1 MRAARILIAVAPMAI
16 VAAAMAIAAVAMPI
30 AACAVAP
37 NDARADASPDTTV
50 AVQPEGSWVVASDST
65 ARPISLS
72 EALELAQRNSPQA
85 VQARGQTRTA
95 AVGSRSA
102 VAAFLPNL
110 SVSAGATRQYA
121 SGSRTRVENGQVITL
136 PDEPWSY
143 SAGLGASVQ
152 LFDGGR
158 RLFNLQQAR
167 ANVGVAAA
175 NETTQRFQ
183 VALDVKQ
190 QYFNV
195 LAARESESAAR
206 AQLSQAE
213 EALRFALAR
222 VRARTATRSD
232 SLRAEIQMG
241 NAQVA
246 VLTARTTLESAIA
259 SLTRVVG
266 SPSPVTALAED
277 EPTMLPL
284 AIEGE
289 ALRALAE
296 NGPLVNEA
304 KSQLDAARS
313 GKRAS
318 WTSYLPSLTAS
329 YSRSGNGSGT
339 DLTFDPQGYSYS
351 GSLRLSATFPLFDQ
365 LGREEQM
372 VRASASVDNAEA
384 SLRDARLGALESL
397 SRSLGAF
404 RSAGQRAAAQQATV
418 VAAVEDLRVQ
428 QQRYAAGSSTLLDVL
443 TSQAQLDQ
451 ARQALIQARYDQ
463 RIAKAELEELVGR
476 DL

>member
-1 MRAARILIAVAPMAI
+1 MKAAGIVIAATIAIGVCAGIPRGARAASADSTT
-16 VAAAMAIAAVAMPI
+16 AAYPGG
-30 AACAVAP
+30 P
-37 NDARADASPDTTV
+37 W
-50 AVQPEGSWVVASDST
+50 EVASDST

-85 VQARGQTRTA
+85 VQARGQSRTA
-95 AVGSRSA
+95 AAGSRSA
-102 VAAFLPNL
+102 VAAFLPNV

-143 SAGLGASVQ
+143 SAGLGANVV
-152 LFDGGR
+152 LFGGGKR
-158 RLFNLQQAR
+158 IFDLQQAR
-167 ANVGVAAA
+167 ASVGVAAA
-175 NETTQRFQ
+175 NEINQRYQ
-183 VALDVKQ
+183 VALNVKQ

-195 LAARESESAAR
+195 LAARESEGAAR
-206 AQLSQAE
+206 AQLTQAE
-213 EALRFALAR
+213 EARRFALAR

-246 VLTARTTLESAIA
+246 VLTVRTTLESAIA

-266 SPSPVTALAED
+266 SLSPVTAMAEGQ
-277 EPTMLPL
+277 PAVLQL
-284 AIEGE
+284 GVEGE
-289 ALRALAE
+289 ALRSLAE
-296 NGPLVNEA
+296 NGPVVKEA

-318 WTSYLPSLTAS
+318 WSSYLPSLTAS
-329 YSRSGNGSGT
+329 YSRSGNGSGA
-339 DLTFDPQGYSYS
+339 DLAFDPEGYSYS
-351 GSLRLSATFPLFDQ
+351 GSLRFSVSLPLFDQ
-365 LGREEQM
+365 LGREEQV
-372 VRASASVDNAEA
+372 VRASTAVDNAEA

-428 QQRYAAGSSTLLDVL
+428 QQRYATGSSTLLDVL
-443 TSQAQLDQ
+443 TSQTQLDQ

-463 RIAKAELEELVGR
+463 RIAKAELEALVGR

>member
-1 MRAARILIAVAPMAI
+1 MRAARIVIAAAIAI
-16 VAAAMAIAAVAMPI
+16 VGFAALAHA
-30 AACAVAP
+30 
-37 NDARADASPDTTV
+37 ASPDSTI
-50 AVQPEGSWVVASDST
+50 AMSSGGSWLAPSDST
-65 ARPISLS
+65 ARPISLA

-85 VQARGQTRTA
+85 VQARGQSRTA
-95 AVGSRSA
+95 SAASRSA
-102 VAAFLPNL
+102 VAAFLPNVSL
-110 SVSAGATRQYA
+110 SAGATRQYA

-136 PDEPWSY
+136 PDQPWSNN
-143 SAGLGASVQ
+143 AGLGANVL
-152 LFDGGR
+152 LFGGGR
-158 RLFNLQQAR
+158 RIFNLQQAR

-175 NETTQRFQ
+175 NEIIQRYQ
-183 VALDVKQ
+183 VALEVKQ

-195 LAARESESAAR
+195 LAARESEGAAS
-206 AQLSQAE
+206 AQLDQAE

-266 SPSPVTALAED
+266 SPSPVTAMAED
-277 EPTMLPL
+277 QPTVRQL
-284 AIEGE
+284 AVEGE
-289 ALRALAE
+289 ALRLLAE
-296 NGPLVNEA
+296 NGPVVKEA

-313 GKRAS
+313 AKRSS

-329 YSRSGNGSGT
+329 YSRSGNASGA
-339 DLTFDPQGYSYS
+339 DLAFDPAGYSYS
-351 GSLRLSATFPLFDQ
+351 GSLRFSASLPLFDQ
-365 LGREEQM
+365 LGREEQV
-372 VRASASVDNAEA
+372 VRASAALDNAEA

-404 RSAGQRAAAQQATV
+404 RSAGQRVAAQEATV
-418 VAAVEDLRVQ
+418 VAAMEDLRVQ
-428 QQRYAAGSSTLLDVL
+428 QQRYTSGSSTLLDVL
-443 TSQAQLDQ
+443 TSQTLLDQ

-463 RIAKAELEELVGR
+463 RIAKAELEALVGR

>member
-1 MRAARILIAVAPMAI
+1 MKAAGVLIVATIAISLSTGNPGSARAASA
-16 VAAAMAIAAVAMPI
+16 
-30 AACAVAP
+30 
-37 NDARADASPDTTV
+37 DTTGY
-50 AVQPEGSWVVASDST
+50 AGGRWEVASDST

-72 EALELAQRNSPQA
+72 DALELAQRNSPQA

-95 AVGSRSA
+95 AAGSRSA
-102 VAAFLPNL
+102 VAAFLPNV

-143 SAGLGASVQ
+143 SAGLGANVV
-152 LFDGGR
+152 LFGGGR
-158 RLFNLQQAR
+158 RIFELQQAR
-167 ANVGVAAA
+167 ANVGVADA
-175 NETTQRFQ
+175 NEIIQRYQ
-183 VALDVKQ
+183 VALNVKQ

-195 LAARESESAAR
+195 LAARESEGAAH

-241 NAQVA
+241 NARVA

-266 SPSPVTALAED
+266 SPSPVTAMAED
-277 EPTMLPL
+277 QPAMLQL
-284 AIEGE
+284 GVEGE
-289 ALRALAE
+289 ALRSLAE
-296 NGPLVNEA
+296 NGPVVRES

-313 GKRAS
+313 GKRIS

-329 YSRSGNGSGT
+329 YSRSGNGSGA
-339 DLTFDPQGYSYS
+339 DLAFDPEGYSYS
-351 GSLRLSATFPLFDQ
+351 GALRLSASLPLFDQ
-365 LGREEQM
+365 LGREEQV
-372 VRASASVDNAEA
+372 VRASTSVDNAET
-384 SLRDARLGALESL
+384 SYRDARLGALESL

-404 RSAGQRAAAQQATV
+404 RSAGQRVAAQRATV
-418 VAAVEDLRVQ
+418 DAAVEDLRVQ
-428 QQRYAAGSSTLLDVL
+428 QQRYATGSSTLLDVL
-443 TSQAQLDQ
+443 TSQTQLDQ

-463 RIAKAELEELVGR
+463 RIAKAELEALVGR